1 MISREF
7 RNLFNS
13 LSDQEI
19 VELAFYDPFF
29 LENFCYM
36 LTLELQINREN
47 KRTFA
52 YILDYLNPLS
62 YIYGKLRLW
71 QDI

>member
-19 VELAFYDPFF
+19 VELSFYDPLF

-36 LTLELQINREN
+36 LTLELQINKEN
-47 KRTFA
+47 KKTFA
-52 YILDYLNPLS
+52 
-62 YIYGKLRLW
+62 
-71 QDI
+71 

>member
-13 LSDQEI
+13 LSDKEI

-36 LTLELQINREN
+36 LTLELQINKEN
-47 KRTFA
+47 KKTFA
-52 YILDYLNPLS
+52 
-62 YIYGKLRLW
+62 
-71 QDI
+71 